1 MCYVVNNKMF
11 IKDVSSVG
19 FTRTFGSVHIVLLQ
33 PCLDCVVYVHI
44 WLDVLWLAY
53 NRHVVP
59 GNDLLL

>member
-19 FTRTFGSVHIVLLQ
+19 FGSVHIVLLQ

-44 WLDVLWLAY
+44 WFDVLWLAY